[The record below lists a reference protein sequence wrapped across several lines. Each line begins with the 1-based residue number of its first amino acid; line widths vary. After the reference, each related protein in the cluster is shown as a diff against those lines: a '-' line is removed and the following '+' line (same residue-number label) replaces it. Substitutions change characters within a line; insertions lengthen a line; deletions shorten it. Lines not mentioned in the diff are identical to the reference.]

1 MGYKITWDLTSDLT
15 EEEVAEV
22 KEVVR
27 RNILPGLQAM
37 SLRKRDLAQVS
48 SLLSKFAFFLFVQK
62 KNAKYYSR
70 TDSAVFG
77 GADIAIAPLIQT
89 SNFSEA
95 LIPYSAGR
103 TSADALGPQ
112 ACLTLAILSVISTLT
127 NKVKLM
133 EVEAS
138 SLNDVKV
145 ELKLIEKHS
154 GIKFENLESMLEHFE
169 EITDA
174 TPMLI

>member
-15 EEEVAEV
+15 EEEVAEI

-37 SLRKRDLAQVS
+37 SLRKRDLTQV

-77 GADIAIAPLIQT
+77 GTDIAIAPLIQT
-89 SNFSEA
+89 SDFTEA
-95 LIPYSAGR
+95 LIPYAAGH
-103 TSADALGPQ
+103 TSTDALGPQ
-112 ACLTLAILSVISTLT
+112 ACLTLAILSVISMLT

-169 EITDA
+169 ESTDA